1 MSSKMPG
8 PKVVETA
15 ALIMYLPF
23 ELDGFSLWISSKAEP
38 RFSSSCLA
46 VKEAL
51 PMMK

>member
-15 ALIMYLPF
+15 ALIMYLPL
-23 ELDGFSLWISSKAEP
+23 ELDGFSLWISSRAVP
-38 RFSSSCLA
+38 RFSDNWEA